1 MVELRDVL
9 DMENIVAKAW
19 NRAAKVRNRA
29 AKAWSIVAIKP
40 KHF

>member
-29 AKAWSIVAIKP
+29 AKVWSIVAIKP